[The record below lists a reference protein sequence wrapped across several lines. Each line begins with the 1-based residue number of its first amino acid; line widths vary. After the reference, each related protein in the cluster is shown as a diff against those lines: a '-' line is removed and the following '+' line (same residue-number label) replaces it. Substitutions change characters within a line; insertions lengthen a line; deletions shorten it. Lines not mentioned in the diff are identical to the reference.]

1 MMYLQLGDRQRE
13 RPFCGGCSVGTG
25 RKCAAPFDWL
35 VCESKLTKT
44 LLSKH
49 RVTVTDTLGLGLGL
63 ESGEGLGR

>member
-1 MMYLQLGDRQRE
+1 
-13 RPFCGGCSVGTG
+13 VGTG

-63 ESGEGLGR
+63 GLESGEGLGR